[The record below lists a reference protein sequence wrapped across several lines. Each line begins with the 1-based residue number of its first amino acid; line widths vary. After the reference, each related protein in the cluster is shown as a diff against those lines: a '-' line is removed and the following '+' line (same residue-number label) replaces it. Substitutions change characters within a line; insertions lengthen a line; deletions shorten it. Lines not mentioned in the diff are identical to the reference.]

1 MKRFLLLLCASLTL
15 AACQEKKVPVDP
27 VDPVGPSDPTESL
40 EFLPSSF
47 PTVGEVSYSSGADG
61 QLDLGCPSG
70 KVSASIPFKASGAWS
85 TTITSGESWCQVTPA
100 SGSGG
105 QSLLLT
111 VTLSAN
117 DSYDTRTCSI
127 RITCGAVSRTISV
140 TQAPKLALTLS
151 QSNLEFPAEG
161 GSAEVEI
168 QSNTDFSCEAAQ
180 GWIHVQRTRA
190 LESHSISVTVDANGN
205 TEPRD
210 GSILVKSEAGDQT
223 LAVRQEGAVPDYFF
237 LEPEEVTLGA
247 EGGDFSVTV
256 SSTRQYHLESV
267 PGWISARTVSGGVHA
282 FTAQANE
289 TLSERSG
296 VIVFC
301 DEKGACI
308 SCQVRQA
315 AAEPDYFFLEPKEVT
330 LDAEGGDFSVTVTS
344 TRPYQISSYPGWLEP
359 KSDAGEVHVFRVSP
373 NEDFTERSGAIV
385 FCDYNGECISCQ
397 VTPAAAEPDY
407 FFLEPKEVTLD
418 AEGGDFS
425 VTVTST
431 RPYQISSYPG
441 WLEPK
446 SDAGGVH
453 VFTVSPN
460 EDFTERSGVI
470 VFCDNNG
477 ECISCQ
483 VTQSCTTPYLEL
495 DVSLLRFDAE
505 GGQKDI
511 LVHTNDNWTA
521 TVSGASWF
529 TVSPASFSGDGY
541 LSVMAFGNGY
551 ASRRDGMLLIR
562 TAHGLEKQIPIVQEA
577 GSSTLQ
583 LSEMSLSFP
592 AEGGQQTVT
601 IRSNDRWTVS
611 SDVLWYSFTPIQG
624 EGDGILS
631 VSAEANDVIDARQGL
646 LTVRTE
652 GGITVTLDI
661 RQDPKEEEF
670 DWSRPFFRRSLVF
683 NFTDNYLI
691 QRPSFAIINNTLRHY
706 AGKVELVNVI
716 VRNALA
722 TPASR
727 SLYSQ
732 YATSGLVCLIDGRRS
747 YMEFDYLNTEE
758 TTPVFAPLLTR
769 CVSESDSY
777 YPAGTVAGFTSA
789 INDGSLNVD
798 LKLFVKTP
806 GSYKLTVFVLED
818 GVNGQYDHM
827 FRSALSQVTGDPFT
841 VEAGNTQK
849 TFHYSTYVNPA
860 WQQDRLWIFVLVQK
874 TFGNGPRLV
883 DEGFDGGGYYVD
895 NCATGKV
902 GSTVAPTFAGSSG
915 GGGNDDYTPG
925 EPIDW

>member
-85 TTITSGESWCQVTPA
+85 TTITSGESWCQVTPT

-373 NEDFTERSGAIV
+373 NEDLTERSG
-385 FCDYNGECISCQ
+385 G
-397 VTPAAAEPDY
+397 
-407 FFLEPKEVTLD
+407 
-418 AEGGDFS
+418 
-425 VTVTST
+425 
-431 RPYQISSYPG
+431 
-441 WLEPK
+441 
-446 SDAGGVH
+446 
-453 VFTVSPN
+453 
-460 EDFTERSGVI
+460 I